1 MVVEPCQLGQACLM
15 LGGRHQI
22 VYPSFGAPMACM
34 DWKQALV
41 PDMEGE
47 SWYAQA

>member
-1 MVVEPCQLGQACLM
+1 MVVEQFQLGQACLI

-34 DWKQALV
+34 DWKQTLV